1 MSVSLFIQHTHYVIT
16 LESETLRKTS
26 AYEAVRSEINRR
38 LSPLSGGVDWEQ
50 VRTQCEHLAK
60 GLGVDLLMAGYWSIA
75 NLKTQ
80 GLDGFANG
88 LELLNAIVSML
99 SSCDVKTE
107 CGRKDILTW
116 VNARA
121 VEELK
126 ALKPGMNHL
135 RALYRCERY
144 CEQLHRMMA
153 QLQPSY
159 SVNYENIGFALFEHI
174 DRLEAALYT
183 EKDVSTPLSH
193 DVMPLPVQSTR
204 TPWLKRG
211 LIGGALVVL
220 ALCGVVA
227 YQWQYFHFERVV
239 DVARLAQQD
248 RSEVWQPSVVKH
260 DVVAQL
266 TQTIAEDL
274 NRDVGDNISHAQQA
288 LVTLERLYPEEAQPV
303 SDMFHHTQH
312 SSLARV
318 DEMVER
324 FSHVRTQVA
333 NMAKQYKGRAG
344 YSSLATMETYA
355 VSLSP
360 VYGRIEYIERLLR
373 QGQQA
378 DAEQEFDILTE
389 RLKDLHWKL
398 DALQQQVVKPSFTEQ
413 KVATAG

>member
-38 LSPLSGGVDWEQ
+38 LNPLSGGVDWEQ

-60 GLGVDLLMAGYWSIA
+60 GPGVDLLMAGYWSIA
-75 NLKTQ
+75 SLKTQ

-99 SSCDVKTE
+99 SSGDVKTE
-107 CGRKDILTW
+107 SGRKDILTW

-144 CEQLHRMMA
+144 CEQLHRMIA
-153 QLQPSY
+153 QLQPSH
-159 SVNYENIGFALFEHI
+159 SVQYESIGFALFEHI

-183 EKDVSTPLSH
+183 VKGASAPCSPDT
-193 DVMPLPVQSTR
+193 MPSAVQSK
-204 TPWLKRG
+204 PKSWFKRG
-211 LIGGALVVL
+211 LLGGALVVL

-266 TQTIAEDL
+266 TQTIAEEL
-274 NRDVGDNISHAQQA
+274 SKRVGENISHAQQA
-288 LVTLERLYPEEAQPV
+288 LVTLERLYPEEAQSV
-303 SDMFHHTQH
+303 SDRFHHTQQ

-333 NMAKQYKGRAG
+333 NMAKQYKGSAG
-344 YSSLATMETYA
+344 YSSLAAMETYA

-373 QGQQA
+373 QGQQD
-378 DAEQEFDILTE
+378 DAKQELDILTE
-389 RLKDLHWKL
+389 RLKDLRWKL
-398 DALQQQVVKPSFTEQ
+398 EALQQQVAKPLSAEQ
-413 KVATAG
+413 KVATVG

>member
-1 MSVSLFIQHTHYVIT
+1 M
-16 LESETLRKTS
+16 
-26 AYEAVRSEINRR
+26 
-38 LSPLSGGVDWEQ
+38 
-50 VRTQCEHLAK
+50 
-60 GLGVDLLMAGYWSIA
+60 
-75 NLKTQ
+75 
-80 GLDGFANG
+80 
-88 LELLNAIVSML
+88 
-99 SSCDVKTE
+99 
-107 CGRKDILTW
+107 
-116 VNARA
+116 
-121 VEELK
+121 
-126 ALKPGMNHL
+126 
-135 RALYRCERY
+135 
-144 CEQLHRMMA
+144 
-153 QLQPSY
+153 
-159 SVNYENIGFALFEHI
+159 
-174 DRLEAALYT
+174 
-183 EKDVSTPLSH
+183 
-193 DVMPLPVQSTR
+193 
-204 TPWLKRG
+204 
-211 LIGGALVVL
+211 
-220 ALCGVVA
+220 A

-274 NRDVGDNISHAQQA
+274 NRGVGDNISHAQQA

-312 SSLARV
+312 SSLARA

-333 NMAKQYKGRAG
+333 NMAKQYKGTAG

-398 DALQQQVVKPSFTEQ
+398 DALQQVVKPPRTEQ